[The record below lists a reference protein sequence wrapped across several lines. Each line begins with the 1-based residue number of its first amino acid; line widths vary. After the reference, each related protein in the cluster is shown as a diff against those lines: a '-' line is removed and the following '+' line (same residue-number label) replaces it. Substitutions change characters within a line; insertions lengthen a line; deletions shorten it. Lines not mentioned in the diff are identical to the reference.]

1 MSEMKIYSQRIQNIV
16 DHYCLFDDN
25 FMTMFFCENY
35 EAAEL
40 VLNIILERD
49 DLKIIDVKV
58 QVVEPSSKVKGRSV
72 RLDVLA
78 KDQQGKNYN
87 IEVQRDEQGAIP
99 KRARFNSSM
108 LDSSM
113 LHSGDDYTVLK
124 ESYVIFITENDVMGG
139 GLPLYHI
146 DRYCFELDER
156 FNDGNHI
163 IYVNGAYHDLDT
175 PIGKLMHDFKQTQA
189 DQMYY
194 QILKERYEAL

>member
-1 MSEMKIYSQRIQNIV
+1 
-16 DHYCLFDDN
+16 
-25 FMTMFFCENY
+25 
-35 EAAEL
+35 
-40 VLNIILERD
+40 
-49 DLKIIDVKV
+49 
-58 QVVEPSSKVKGRSV
+58 
-72 RLDVLA
+72 
-78 KDQQGKNYN
+78 
-87 IEVQRDEQGAIP
+87 
-99 KRARFNSSM
+99 
-108 LDSSM
+108 M

-194 QILKERYEAL
+194 QILKEGMKHYKESEGGRDQMCKAVEEYANEMREKGIAEGKAEGNVEGVIKLAKNIGLNDEEIVQKLIEMFNMTSEKANHALKGVIL

>member
-78 KDQQGKNYN
+78 KDQQGKKYN
-87 IEVQRDEQGAIP
+87 IEVQRDEQERSLKEP
-99 KRARFNSSM
+99 D
-108 LDSSM
+108 L
-113 LHSGDDYTVLK
+113 TVLCW
-124 ESYVIFITENDVMGG
+124 IAQCCILVMTI
-139 GLPLYHI
+139 LYSKSH
-146 DRYCFELDER
+146 
-156 FNDGNHI
+156 
-163 IYVNGAYHDLDT
+163 
-175 PIGKLMHDFKQTQA
+175 M
-189 DQMYY
+189 
-194 QILKERYEAL
+194 